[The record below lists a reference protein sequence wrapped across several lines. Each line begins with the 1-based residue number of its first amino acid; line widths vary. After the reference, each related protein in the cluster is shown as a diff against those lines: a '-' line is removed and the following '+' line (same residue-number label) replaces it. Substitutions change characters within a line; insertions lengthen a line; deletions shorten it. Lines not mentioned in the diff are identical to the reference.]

1 MAATDLERLV
11 VQLSADIKKYENAMS
26 RAQGVTNRRLGAMQ
40 KQATTSSRAIAASF
54 ARTGAQIA
62 GAFLAS
68 EVIRSAVTLSD
79 AATRIDNSLKVAGLS
94 GEELERVYQRLSKA
108 AVENGAPIETLAAL
122 YGKAAQ
128 NQKELGVTTDELIGF
143 TNNVALALRVAGTD
157 AASAS
162 GALLQLGQALGAG
175 KVQAEEF
182 NSILEGAPTIA
193 QAVAAGLKEAGG
205 SVSRLKGLV
214 VDGKIS
220 SEAFFRA
227 FEAGAPVL
235 QEKVKGSVFT
245 IEQAS
250 ENMKS
255 ALIDLVKEFNNSTGA
270 SKNFAN
276 GINSAAKVVADFD
289 VASLINKLR
298 SGRAELE
305 NFFAGIK
312 LPDSLSQM
320 FGISDTQGNVLNPAV
335 GEAQTKIAGLER
347 ELELL
352 QQRLGVNT
360 ELGFDNKEAL
370 ARIQEVQAQ
379 LTRLRAQAANLPAF
393 IDGYRIGENGFEAVP
408 GGSDAGT
415 NGQMGGSGRRGGAR
429 RRAAEV
435 KPVSVNDFKPPVGR
449 GGGGSKA
456 KSAKEDDY
464 ARETKQIQERTKALA
479 AETTAQSM
487 VNPLINDYGFAIE
500 KARSKQ
506 ELLTAAQEAGKKVTP
521 ELAKEI
527 ENLSTSYALAV
538 VESERLAEK
547 QDEIRQRAE
556 DALATAKDVTR
567 GIIDGFTEGAEAGDI
582 LVSSLK
588 KIGDALI
595 NDVLDSLFK
604 VNNAGGGGGGFLSGL
619 LGLFGGGGSGFKA
632 NTTLGAVLGAVPG
645 FAKGT
650 NFAPGGVAV
659 VGEKGPEL
667 VNLPRGAQVIP
678 KIPKAMGG
686 AGVTVSMPIQIDAT
700 GADSAGL
707 ARVERQIAQLKA
719 DLPAQVVASVKNAQK
734 RRTI

>member
-1 MAATDLERLV
+1 MPATDLERLV
-11 VQLSADIKKYENAMS
+11 VQLSADIKKYENAMN

-40 KQATTSSRAIAASF
+40 KQATTSSKAIAASF
-54 ARTGAQIA
+54 AKTGAQIA
-62 GAFLAS
+62 AAFLAS
-68 EVIRSAVTLSD
+68 EVVRSAVTLSD

-94 GEELERVYQRLSKA
+94 GEELESVYQRLSKA
-108 AVENGAPIETLAAL
+108 AVANGAPIETLAAL

-128 NQKELGVTTDELIGF
+128 NQKDLGVTTDELIVF

-270 SKNFAN
+270 SENFAN

-298 SGRAELE
+298 GGRTELE

-312 LPDSLSQM
+312 LPDSISQM
-320 FGISDTQGNVLNPAV
+320 LGISDTEGNVLNPAV
-335 GEAQTKIAGLER
+335 DDAQVKISGLVR
-347 ELELL
+347 ELQLL
-352 QQRLGVNT
+352 QERMETNT
-360 ELGFDNKEAL
+360 RLGFDNEGAL
-370 ARIQEVQAQ
+370 ARIAEVRGQ
-379 LTRLRAQAANLPAF
+379 LANLQKQAANLPAF

-415 NGQMGGSGRRGGAR
+415 NGQMGGSGRRSGAR
-429 RRAAEV
+429 RRAVEV
-435 KPVSVNDFKPPVGR
+435 KPVSIGDFKPPVGR
-449 GGGGSKA
+449 GGGGGSKE
-456 KSAKEDDY
+456 KSSKHDDY
-464 ARETKQIQERTKALA
+464 AREIKQIQERTKALT
-479 AETTAQSM
+479 AETTAQSL
-487 VNPLINDYGFAIE
+487 VNPLIDDYGFAVE
-500 KARSKQ
+500 KARAKQ
-506 ELLTAAQEAGKKVTP
+506 ELLAAAQEAGKKVTP
-521 ELAKEI
+521 ELSKEI

-547 QDEIRQRAE
+547 QDEIRRKAE
-556 DALATAKDVTR
+556 NTLSTAKDVTR
-567 GIIDGFTEGAEAGDI
+567 GVIEGFVEGADAADI

-595 NDVLDSLFK
+595 NDVLDSIFK
-604 VNNAGGGGGGFLSGL
+604 VNNAGSGGGGLLSGFF
-619 LGLFGGGGSGFKA
+619 GLFGGGGGFRA
-632 NTTLGAVLGAVPG
+632 NTTLGQVIGAVPG

-650 NFAPGGVAV
+650 NFAPGGLAV

-667 VNLPRGAQVIP
+667 INLPRGAQVIP
-678 KIPKAMGG
+678 KIPKGMDGG
-686 AGVTVSMPIQIDAT
+686 GVSVSMPIQIDAT
-700 GADSAGL
+700 GADSEGL
-707 ARVERQIAQLKA
+707 ARVERQLAKLKA
-719 DLPAQVVASVKNAQK
+719 DLPGQVVATVKDAHK
-734 RRTI
+734 RRTV

>member
-94 GEELERVYQRLSKA
+94 GEELKRVYQRLSKA

-270 SKNFAN
+270 SENFAN

-360 ELGFDNKEAL
+360 ELGFGNTEAL

-379 LTRLRAQAANLPAF
+379 LTKLRAQAANLPAF

-556 DALATAKDVTR
+556 DALSTAKDVTR

-604 VNNAGGGGGGFLSGL
+604 VNNAGGGSGGFLSGL
-619 LGLFGGGGSGFKA
+619 FGLFGGGGSGFKA

-650 NFAPGGVAV
+650 NFAPGGLAV

>member
-270 SKNFAN
+270 SENFAN

-360 ELGFDNKEAL
+360 ELGFGNTEAL

-379 LTRLRAQAANLPAF
+379 LTKLRAQAANLPAF

-567 GIIDGFTEGAEAGDI
+567 GIIDGFTEGAEAGEI

-650 NFAPGGVAV
+650 NFAPGGLAV

-686 AGVTVSMPIQIDAT
+686 TGITVSMPIQIDAT
-700 GADSAGL
+700 GADSAGF